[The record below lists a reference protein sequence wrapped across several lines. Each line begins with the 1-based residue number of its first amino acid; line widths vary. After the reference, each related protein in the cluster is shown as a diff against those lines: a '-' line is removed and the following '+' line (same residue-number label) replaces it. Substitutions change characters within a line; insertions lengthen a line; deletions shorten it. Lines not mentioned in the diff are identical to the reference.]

1 MHAGDEVD
9 EIAVDGNLSHLITQQ
24 GKKTKDKHLVMGEE
38 LADIG
43 TALLVL

>member
-9 EIAVDGNLSHLITQQ
+9 EITVDGNLSHLITQQ
-24 GKKTKDKHLVMGEE
+24 GKKAKDKHLVMGEE
-38 LADIG
+38 FAYIG